1 MNLQIRIRKRLP
13 HFDLSVEFVC
23 QAERMT
29 VLIGPSGAG
38 KTTLIRI
45 IAGLEKP
52 DEGIIQFGD
61 EVWMDTDRRICL
73 PPQKRRL
80 GYVFQ
85 DYTLFP
91 HLSIQ
96 DNAAFAAGKRKEA
109 VKQLLERY
117 GLWQLR
123 NRKPDA
129 VSGGERQRCALCQA
143 LAREPRLLLLDEPF
157 SALDVFTRRDLRD
170 ELRQMK
176 EELSIPIV
184 YVTHDV
190 NEALY
195 LADEILPLVDGH
207 VDREWM
213 QRSIERVDA
222 RRSDRAKA
230 MREPRLS
237 LAY

>member
-1 MNLQIRIRKRLP
+1 MNLHIHIRKKLP
-13 HFDLSVEFVC
+13 HFDLSVELVC
-23 QAERMT
+23 PAEKMT

-52 DEGIIQFGD
+52 DEGVIRFGD
-61 EVWMDTDRRICL
+61 EVWTDTSRRICL

-91 HLSIQ
+91 HLNIQ
-96 DNAAFAAGKRKEA
+96 DNAAFAAGKKKEA
-109 VKQLLERY
+109 VQKLLERF

-123 NRKPDA
+123 DRKPDA
-129 VSGGERQRCALCQA
+129 VSGGERQRCAICQA
-143 LAREPRLLLLDEPF
+143 LAREPRMLLLDEPF

-195 LADEILPLVDGH
+195 LADDIVPLVDGR
-207 VDREWM
+207 VDREWL
-213 QRSIERVDA
+213 QRSITRVDDQ
-222 RRSDRAKA
+222 RPDRARA
-230 MREPRLS
+230 VREPRLS

>member
-1 MNLQIRIRKRLP
+1 MNLHVCLRKRLP
-13 HFDLSVEFVC
+13 HFDLSVEIVC
-23 QAERMT
+23 PAEKMT

-38 KTTLIRI
+38 KTTMIRI
-45 IAGLEKP
+45 ISGLEKP
-52 DEGIIQFGD
+52 DEGVIRFGD
-61 EVWMDTDRRICL
+61 EVWLDTNRRICL

-96 DNAAFAAGKRKEA
+96 DNAAFAAAKKKEA
-109 VKQLLERY
+109 VNQLLDRF
-117 GLWQLR
+117 GLWPLR

-143 LAREPRLLLLDEPF
+143 LARRPRALLLDEPF

-195 LADEILPLVDGH
+195 LADEIIPLVEGR

-213 QRSIERVDA
+213 QRSIERVDTP
-222 RRSDRAKA
+222 RSDRARA
-230 MREPRLS
+230 VREPRLS

>member
-1 MNLQIRIRKRLP
+1 MNLYIHIRKQLP
-13 HFDLSVEFVC
+13 HFDLSLELVC
-23 QAERMT
+23 PAEKMT
-29 VLIGPSGAG
+29 VLIGPTGAG

-52 DEGIIQFGD
+52 DEGIIRFGD
-61 EVWMDTDRRICL
+61 EVWTDTSRRICL

-91 HLSIQ
+91 HLNIQ
-96 DNAAFAAGKRKEA
+96 DNAAFAAGKKKEA
-109 VKQLLERY
+109 VQQLLERF

-129 VSGGERQRCALCQA
+129 VSGGERQRCAICQA

-195 LADEILPLVDGH
+195 LADDIVPLVEGR
-207 VDREWM
+207 VDREWL
-213 QRSIERVDA
+213 QRSITRVDD
-222 RRSDRAKA
+222 RRCDRARA
-230 MREPRLS
+230 TREPRLS

>member
-23 QAERMT
+23 QAEKMT

-61 EVWMDTDRRICL
+61 EVWTDTDRRICL

-129 VSGGERQRCALCQA
+129 VSGGERQRCALCQT

-222 RRSDRAKA
+222 RRSDRARA

>member
-1 MNLQIRIRKRLP
+1 MNLHIHIRKKLP
-13 HFDLSVEFVC
+13 HFDLSVELVC
-23 QAERMT
+23 PAEKMT

-52 DEGIIQFGD
+52 DEGVIRFGD
-61 EVWMDTDRRICL
+61 EVWTDTSRRICL

-91 HLSIQ
+91 HLNIQ
-96 DNAAFAAGKRKEA
+96 DNAAFAAGKKKEA
-109 VKQLLERY
+109 VQKLLERF
-117 GLWQLR
+117 GLWPLR
-123 NRKPDA
+123 DRKPDA
-129 VSGGERQRCALCQA
+129 VSGGERQRCAICQA
-143 LAREPRLLLLDEPF
+143 LAREPRMLLLDEPF

-195 LADEILPLVDGH
+195 LADDIVPLVEGR
-207 VDREWM
+207 VDREWL
-213 QRSIERVDA
+213 QRSITRVDDQ
-222 RRSDRAKA
+222 RPDRARA
-230 MREPRLS
+230 TREPRLS

>member
-1 MNLQIRIRKRLP
+1 MNLYIHIRKKLP
-13 HFDLSVEFVC
+13 HFDLSVELAC
-23 QAERMT
+23 PAEKMT

-52 DEGIIQFGD
+52 DEGVIRFGD
-61 EVWMDTDRRICL
+61 EVWTDTSRRICL

-91 HLSIQ
+91 HLNIQ
-96 DNAAFAAGKRKEA
+96 DNAAFAAGKKKEA
-109 VKQLLERY
+109 VRQLLERF

-123 NRKPDA
+123 DRKPDA
-129 VSGGERQRCALCQA
+129 VSGGERQRCAICQA

-195 LADEILPLVDGH
+195 LADDIVPLVEGR
-207 VDREWM
+207 VDREWL
-213 QRSIERVDA
+213 QRSITRVDDQ
-222 RRSDRAKA
+222 RSDRAKA
-230 MREPRLS
+230 VREPRLS

>member
-1 MNLQIRIRKRLP
+1 MNLHVSVRKRLP
-13 HFDLSVEFVC
+13 HFDLSVEIVC
-23 QAERMT
+23 PAEKMT

-38 KTTLIRI
+38 KTTMIRI
-45 IAGLEKP
+45 ISGLEKP
-52 DEGIIQFGD
+52 DEGVIRFGD
-61 EVWMDTDRRICL
+61 EVWLDTNRRICL

-96 DNAAFAAGKRKEA
+96 DNAAFAAAKKKEA
-109 VKQLLERY
+109 VNQLLDRF
-117 GLWQLR
+117 GLWPLR

-143 LAREPRLLLLDEPF
+143 LARRPRALLLDEPF

-195 LADEILPLVDGH
+195 LADEIIPLVEGR

-213 QRSIERVDA
+213 QRSIERVDTP
-222 RRSDRAKA
+222 RSDRARA
-230 MREPRLS
+230 VREPRLS